1 MSQDVSN
8 KRFRA
13 KASISPAVYD
23 IDGIVVYSYLPEE
36 PGQYYRKIKW
46 ESNELQYITQL
57 DGYTV
62 YASGA
67 WVNESYRDL
76 VFGAS
81 QVLDDSDYAWLLTWA
96 DEVTEDT
103 VYTTQASSLMAVA
116 DAIRTKGGTSADL
129 TYPDGFVSAIENIPT
144 GSSFDMGSGARC
156 SAPVKTGVE

>member
-23 IDGIVVYSYLPEE
+23 IDGIIVYSYLPEE

-46 ESNELQYITQL
+46 ESNELSYVTSL
-57 DGYTV
+57 DSYTV

-81 QVLDDSDYAWLLTWA
+81 QVLDDADYAWLLTWA

-103 VYTTQASSLMAVA
+103 VYTTQASSLIAVA
-116 DAIRTKGGTSADL
+116 DAIRAKGGTSADL
-129 TYPDGFVSAIENIPT
+129 TYPDGFVSAIENI
-144 GSSFDMGSGARC
+144 S
-156 SAPVKTGVE
+156 TGVEWFGTATNSQTHTTIIE

>member
-23 IDGIVVYSYLPEE
+23 IDGIVIYSYLPEE

-46 ESNELQYITQL
+46 ESNELSYVTSL
-57 DGYTV
+57 DSYTV
-62 YASGA
+62 YTSGA

-103 VYTTQASSLMAVA
+103 TYTTQASSLTAVA
-116 DAIRTKGGTSADL
+116 DAIRTKGGTSAQL
-129 TYPDGFVSAIENIPT
+129 TYPEGFVSAINNIQP
-144 GSSFDMGSGARC
+144 
-156 SAPVKTGVE
+156 GVDWFGYAKDSQYYSEEV

>member
-23 IDGIVVYSYLPEE
+23 IDEIQVYSYLPEE

-62 YASGA
+62 YTSGA
-67 WVNESYRDL
+67 WVDESYRDL

-103 VYTTQASSLMAVA
+103 VYTTQASSLTAVA
-116 DAIRTKGGTSADL
+116 DAIRAKGGTSAAL
-129 TYPDGFVSAIENIPT
+129 TYPDGFVSAIENIA
-144 GSSFDMGSGARC
+144 G
-156 SAPVKTGVE
+156 GVEWFGYVFDSLSYKGEI

>member
-13 KASISPAVYD
+13 KANISPAVYD
-23 IDGIVVYSYLPEE
+23 IDGIIVYSYLPEE

-62 YASGA
+62 YASCA

-103 VYTTQASSLMAVA
+103 VYTTQASSLTAVA
-116 DAIRTKGGTSADL
+116 DAIRTKGGTSAQL
-129 TYPDGFVSAIENIPT
+129 TYPDGFVSAINDILT
-144 GSSFDMGSGARC
+144 GPAWFGYAIGTDIKGAK
-156 SAPVKTGVE
+156 S